1 MISVF
6 ELVIS
11 HIVSKC
17 LTSSWLK
24 MPPPMTS
31 KNNQKLKFQ
40 SLPLLFCEFFLRMRI
55 IFLLDIAFA
64 MDSHPSE
71 ILPNFSRKSWG
82 KLKTL
87 LLNTVVSLICT
98 FVLSS
103 SLSHARNGALHL
115 LWTAKKIPKHYFP
128 FWFVMI
134 SHTCNSSFPLIHFF
148 VLSSSFVTC
157 RIYPLGFK
165 NLKKYQHSR
174 NWIDEIYF
182 LL

>member
-31 KNNQKLKFQ
+31 KDNQKLKFQ
-40 SLPLLFCEFFLRMRI
+40 SLPLLFREFYLRMRI

-87 LLNTVVSLICT
+87 LLNTVVSLICS

-115 LWTAKKIPKHYFP
+115 LWTAKKNQIIIFL
-128 FWFVMI
+128 FDSSWFR
-134 SHTCNSSFPLIHFF
+134 IHVIHLFLSYIFF

>member
-40 SLPLLFCEFFLRMRI
+40 SLPLLFREFYLRMRI

-87 LLNTVVSLICT
+87 LLNTLVSLICS

-115 LWTAKKIPKHYFP
+115 LWTAKKKPNHYFP

-148 VLSSSFVTC
+148 CAFFFFCNLSHLSSWVQK
-157 RIYPLGFK
+157 FK
-165 NLKKYQHSR
+165 K
-174 NWIDEIYF
+174 IPT
-182 LL
+182 